1 MQNDCHCDCP
11 KSTAAS
17 FEIQMV
23 SSFALILGFQIL
35 GEVLSRLLSLP
46 VPGPVLGMVLML
58 FAFFFK
64 DNLVDE
70 IRPTAGVLLANM
82 SLLFVPAGVGIMR
95 HGERF
100 MNEGVGILITMMA
113 STLIAMAVAGYVILW
128 VQKALKIEDEE

>member
-1 MQNDCHCDCP
+1 MHLPSFRIQMI
-11 KSTAAS
+11 AS
-17 FEIQMV
+17 FA
-23 SSFALILGFQIL
+23 FILGFQVL
-35 GEVLSRLLSLP
+35 GEALSRLFGLP

-58 FAFFFK
+58 FAFFLK

-100 MNEGVGILITMMA
+100 MNEGIGIVVTIMA